1 MCQHT
6 TVWTMG
12 DIFCDLNLLTTFWQ
26 HPENLKTKAEVELHS
41 RGDNFF

>member
-12 DIFCDLNLLTTFWQ
+12 DVFCDLNLTTTFWQ
-26 HPENLKTKAEVELHS
+26 HPENLKTKAKVELHS